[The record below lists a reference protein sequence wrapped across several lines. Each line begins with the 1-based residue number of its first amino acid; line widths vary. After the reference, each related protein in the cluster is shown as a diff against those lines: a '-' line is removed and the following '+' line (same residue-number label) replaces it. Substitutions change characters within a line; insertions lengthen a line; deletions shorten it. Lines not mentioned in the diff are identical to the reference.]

1 MEPNWDHIVG
11 PLAGL
16 ATSFLWVLTSLFF
29 TAAGRRIGSTWVN
42 ATRLVAAVLLHSLT
56 FWLLA
61 GAPWPSATGYQ
72 VLMLAL
78 SGVIGLAICDQA
90 LFTAFVDI
98 GPRRA
103 LLIMTTSPLFALSLG
118 VLFLGEHLRMIDFFG
133 VALTLAGVAWV
144 TAERPHTRADDTA
157 HPHERRG
164 LMLALLAAACQAVG
178 FLFSKKGIG
187 IGVLPEEQQLDAQA
201 ATYIRMVFGAVG
213 MAPILM
219 AYLARSDARHAAAR
233 ARRSGSRA
241 AGIALSCAGA
251 VVGPYLGVWMS
262 LVAIDRTPSLGVA
275 QTMCS
280 LSPVLILPFVVLLHG
295 EKVTARAAAGA
306 AVAVAGAA
314 LLTIT

>member
-1 MEPNWDHIVG
+1 MPQQWDHIIG

-42 ATRLVAAVLLHSLT
+42 ATRLALAVVLHATT
-56 FWLLA
+56 FWALTGRGWPDAA
-61 GAPWPSATGYQ
+61 GSQ
-72 VLMLAL
+72 VLFLAL
-78 SGVIGLAICDQA
+78 SGVVGLAICDQA

-103 LLIMTTSPLFALSLG
+103 LLVMTTSPLFALALG
-118 VLFLGEHLRMIDFFG
+118 VLFLGERLRAPDLIG
-133 VALTLAGVAWV
+133 VALTLGGVAWV
-144 TAERPHTRADDTA
+144 TAERSHTSDDDRS

-164 LMLALLAAACQAVG
+164 LLLALLAAACQAVG

-187 IGVLPEEQQLDAQA
+187 VGVLPEAEQLAPQA
-201 ATYIRMVFGAVG
+201 ATYIRMVFGAIG

-219 AYLARSDARHAAAR
+219 AYLARNEAKREAAR
-233 ARRSGSRA
+233 ARRTGRRSTGVLLA
-241 AGIALSCAGA
+241 CCGA

-262 LVAIDRTPSLGVA
+262 LVAIGRTPSLGVA

-280 LSPVLILPFVVLLHG
+280 LSPVLILPFVILLHR
-295 EKVTARAAAGA
+295 ERVSARAAVGA
-306 AVAVAGAA
+306 AIAVAGAA
-314 LLTIT
+314 LLTLT